1 MDQRLTMIT
10 LGVGDLK
17 RARSF
22 YESLGWTAREA
33 GGGSIVFF
41 QLHGSVLGLYP
52 RHELAEDA
60 MLPDDAPNAK
70 FGGIALAYNGRS
82 KAEVDRVLAEA
93 KAAGA
98 TILKPAQD
106 VFWGGYS
113 GYFADLD
120 GYPWE
125 VAFNPHWPLE
135 PDGSLKMRDAP

>member
-10 LGVGDLK
+10 LGVRDLA
-17 RARSF
+17 RARKF
-22 YESLGWTAREA
+22 YETLGWTSREA

-41 QLHGSVLGLYP
+41 QLQGSVFGLYP
-52 RHELAEDA
+52 RHELATDA

-70 FGGIALAYNGRS
+70 FGGIALAYNGRD

-93 KAAGA
+93 NAAGA
-98 TILKPAQD
+98 TILKAAQD

-135 PDGSLKMRDAP
+135 VDGSLKMRDTP

>member
-10 LGVGDLK
+10 LGVRDLA
-17 RARSF
+17 RARKF
-22 YESLGWTAREA
+22 YETLGWTSREA

-41 QLHGSVLGLYP
+41 QLQGSVFGLYP
-52 RHELAEDA
+52 RHELAADA

-70 FGGIALAYNGRS
+70 FGGIALAYNGRD

-93 KAAGA
+93 NAAGA
-98 TILKPAQD
+98 TILKAAQD

-135 PDGSLKMRDAP
+135 VDGSLKMRDTP

>member
-1 MDQRLTMIT
+1 MDQRQTKIT
-10 LGVGDLK
+10 LGVRDLA
-17 RARSF
+17 RARKF
-22 YESLGWTAREA
+22 YETLGWTSREA

-41 QLHGSVLGLYP
+41 QLQGSVFGLYP
-52 RHELAEDA
+52 RHELAADA

-70 FGGIALAYNGRS
+70 FGGIALAYNGRD

-93 KAAGA
+93 NAAGA
-98 TILKPAQD
+98 TILKAAQD

-135 PDGSLKMRDAP
+135 VDGSLKMRDTP

>member
-1 MDQRLTMIT
+1 MDQRMTMIT
-10 LGVGDLK
+10 LGVRDIA
-17 RARSF
+17 RARKF
-22 YESLGWTAREA
+22 YEALGWKGRGA
-33 GGGSIVFF
+33 GSADIYFF
-41 QLHGSVLGLYP
+41 QLQGSVLGLYP
-52 RHELAEDA
+52 RHALAEDA
-60 MLPDDAPNAK
+60 MLPDDAPGAK
-70 FGGIALAYNGRS
+70 FGGIALAYNGRD
-82 KAEVDRVLAEA
+82 KLEVDRVLAEA

-135 PDGSLKMRDAP
+135 ADGSLKMKGTP

>member
-10 LGVGDLK
+10 LGVRDLA
-17 RARSF
+17 RARKF
-22 YESLGWTAREA
+22 YETLGWTSREA

-41 QLHGSVLGLYP
+41 QLQGSVFGLYP
-52 RHELAEDA
+52 RHELAADA

-70 FGGIALAYNGRS
+70 FGGIALAYNGRD

-93 KAAGA
+93 NAAGA
-98 TILKPAQD
+98 TILKAVQD

-135 PDGSLKMRDAP
+135 VDGSLKMRDTP

>member
-10 LGVGDLK
+10 LGVRDLA
-17 RARSF
+17 RARKF
-22 YESLGWTAREA
+22 YETLGWTSREA

-41 QLHGSVLGLYP
+41 QLQGSVFGLYP
-52 RHELAEDA
+52 RHELAPDA

-70 FGGIALAYNGRS
+70 FGGIALAYNGRD

-93 KAAGA
+93 NAAGA
-98 TILKPAQD
+98 TILKAAQD

-135 PDGSLKMRDAP
+135 VDGSLKMRDTP